1 MADLGG
7 GPELYIG
14 GAISYGPLFSNSYGG
29 IFRWNGL
36 RWQEVV
42 VMGDGSAGLGL
53 YTMAQFDDGLVSRSA
68 ISRSGMVKLGG
79 TPATGSRKTE
89 IRGSGPGLQ
98 GTP

>member
-53 YTMAQFDDGLVSRSA
+53 YTMAQFDDG
-68 ISRSGMVKLGG
+68 
-79 TPATGSRKTE
+79 
-89 IRGSGPGLQ
+89 SGPALFVAGAFPAIGGLSVRNIAKWDGQ
-98 GTP
+98 TGPR